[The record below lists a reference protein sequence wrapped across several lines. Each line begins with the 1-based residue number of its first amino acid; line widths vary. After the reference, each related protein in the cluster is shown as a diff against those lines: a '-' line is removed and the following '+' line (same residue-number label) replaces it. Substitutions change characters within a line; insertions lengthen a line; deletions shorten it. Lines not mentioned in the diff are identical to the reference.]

1 MVLNN
6 NNIPANKKN
15 LKEKSENNSID
26 YRELLVLPTKE
37 RQIREQIEREEELMP
52 KILVVDDNPQAILM
66 YEKFLRSKKYQVLTA
81 VNGEQAISTV
91 KTTEVHVVILDHKLP
106 DMSGL
111 DVLSQIREHDEFI
124 QVLFVTADD
133 TVEVIEEAA
142 KIGISSY
149 LVKPVKLDLLAQRIQ
164 AALNKAFNVEPPPL
178 VEPF

>member
-6 NNIPANKKN
+6 NVPVNKKN
-15 LKEKSENNSID
+15 VQEKSEKDSVD
-26 YRELLVLPTKE
+26 FREALVLPTKE
-37 RQIREQIEREEELMP
+37 RQIREQIVREEELMS

-81 VNGEQAISTV
+81 VNGEQAILTV
-91 KTTEVHVVILDHKLP
+91 KTAEVHIVILDHKLP

-111 DVLSQIREHDEFI
+111 DVLRQIREHDKGM

-164 AALNKAFNVEPPPL
+164 VALNKTFNVEPPPL